1 MPTLHV
7 RVGRYPL
14 LLELCRA
21 ISELRKDQLWDVPPE
36 RNYPPA
42 LLNLIRNR
50 GLRSNVY
57 RYWGSL
63 FLKDMLA
70 VETEP
75 EVKLLK
81 RILSAFAENKDFGVM
96 AVYEDYL
103 AAQCEAVK
111 AYIAPLIQ
119 DYKIAEVVELKLYP
133 LSTMPPP
140 QLGRFGASLSKATS
154 TSIHLAFGSPPL
166 HLWNDFNLTVSFF
179 ARGGIH
185 YLVKEWLLA
194 RSGEYGEVK
203 EGLKPHLINLVSAI
217 ILIEADK
224 FFSSNLELIFHEEDR
239 LIYQW
244 ALAQYS
250 GKVGFGDHLI
260 PYIRRLNANWPPP
273 NLEEVRQET
282 PMTVVHTIQKKVRVA
297 VKDEY
302 GLLVNTQ
309 WIEDY
314 YEIVDSSVRISSD
327 EAHAFLILPWNSA
340 EAKEVC
346 SRHSIRS
353 RNDDAAV
360 EYEHAMGLERFDTA
374 TTLCLLIDREP
385 GEPWQFVMLC
395 PSIRSDA
402 GYFIETS
409 VLSQIHTPIAFI
421 DSASGRRML

>member
-21 ISELRKDQLWDVPPE
+21 INELRKDQLWVASQE

-70 VETEP
+70 IETEP

-81 RILSAFAENKDFGVM
+81 RILSASAENKDIGGM
-96 AVYEDYL
+96 AEYEDYL
-103 AAQCEAVK
+103 ATQCEAIK
-111 AYIAPLIQ
+111 EYIAPLIR

-154 TSIHLAFGSPPL
+154 TTVHLAFGSPPL

-194 RSGEYGEVK
+194 HSGEYGEVK

-217 ILIEADK
+217 ILIEADQ
-224 FFSSNLELIFHEEDR
+224 FFSSNIDLIFHEEDR
-239 LIYQW
+239 LIYRW
-244 ALAQYS
+244 ALSQYS
-250 GKVGFGDHLI
+250 GKAGFGDHLI
-260 PYIRRLNANWPPP
+260 PYIRSLNANWPPP
-273 NLEEVRQET
+273 NLGEVQQET
-282 PMTVVHTIQKKVRVA
+282 PVTVVHTIQKKVRISI
-297 VKDEY
+297 KDQY
-302 GLLVNTQ
+302 GLLANSQ
-309 WIEDY
+309 WIGDY
-314 YEIVDSSVRISSD
+314 YELADPSIRIGTD
-327 EAHAFLILPWNSA
+327 GVHAFLVLPWNSDEA
-340 EAKEVC
+340 EAVC
-346 SRHSIRS
+346 SRHRIRS
-353 RNDDAAV
+353 SNDGAVV
-360 EYEHAMGLERFDTA
+360 EYDHATGLARFDTA
-374 TTLCLLIDREP
+374 KTLCLLIDHEP
-385 GEPWQFVMLC
+385 GELWQFVMLC
-395 PSIRSDA
+395 PSDRSET
-402 GYFIETS
+402 GYYIESS
-409 VLSQIHTPIAFI
+409 VLSQIHTPIAFV
-421 DSASGRRML
+421 DTASGRRTL